1 MYWSRMF
8 FIQTPRYWKLPKHE
22 GLVCKSD
29 ELQTRTYVKLEDS
42 SNTLVTMWLL
52 IFCFLKAYLQGWRG
66 TQSRHFATTHYVCV
80 PPLPLPQAAVVLIQS
95 SHAPPKLFVI
105 GLEHPP
111 PSLDFL
117 CATRTGMWCCRP
129 PYQHTHALVPVMS
142 IQKKVQPPIYF
153 YFSEKEGAHCPI
165 STAFV

>member
-1 MYWSRMF
+1 
-8 FIQTPRYWKLPKHE
+8 
-22 GLVCKSD
+22 
-29 ELQTRTYVKLEDS
+29 
-42 SNTLVTMWLL
+42 MWLL
-52 IFCFLKAYLQGWRG
+52 IFCFLNAYLQGWRG

-80 PPLPLPQAAVVLIQS
+80 PPLPLPQATVVLIQS

-142 IQKKVQPPIYF
+142 IPKKFNLPFIFIFLKKRELTVLFQQLLY
-153 YFSEKEGAHCPI
+153 SSGKENNGRNCTLKLKIVLGFRLKGHRAPWKR
-165 STAFV
+165 